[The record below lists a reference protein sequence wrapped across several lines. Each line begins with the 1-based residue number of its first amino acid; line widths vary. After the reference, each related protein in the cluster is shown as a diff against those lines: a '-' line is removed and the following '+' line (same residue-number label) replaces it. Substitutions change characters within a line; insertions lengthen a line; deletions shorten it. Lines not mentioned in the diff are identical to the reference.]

1 MSKPTVLITGAGI
14 GIGHST
20 ALAVAAKGYHVYG
33 TDVLDKEGAETVSA
47 IEAAGGTA
55 EFYRLDVTDTANVN
69 AVVKAAE
76 TATGALDAVV
86 ANAGIAHKVLLDE
99 MTDEKWAHTLDVD
112 LTGVFRVCRAASPA
126 MQAAGKGAIVALS
139 SVMGTTYG
147 WHDHVQYNAAKSGV
161 VGLVRGLACDLGP
174 GGVRI
179 NGVAPG
185 FIKTAQALST
195 VHSVG
200 LAGLES
206 SAQYVPLGRYGE
218 PADISDVILF
228 LCSEGARYM
237 TGQTLIVD
245 GGLTVGRY

>member
-1 MSKPTVLITGAGI
+1 MTKATVLITGAGI
-14 GIGHST
+14 GIGHSS
-20 ALAVAAKGYHVYG
+20 ALAFASAGYHVYV
-33 TDVLDKEGAETVSA
+33 TDVLDKEGPETVSA

-55 EFYRLDVTDTANVN
+55 EFHRLDVTDTANVN

-99 MTDEKWAHTLDVD
+99 MPDEKWAHTLDVD
-112 LTGVFRVCRAASPA
+112 LTVIFRGCRAASPA
-126 MQAAGKGAIVALS
+126 MQAAGRGAIVALS

-147 WHDHVQYNAAKSGV
+147 WHDHVQYNAAKSGED
-161 VGLVRGLACDLGP
+161 GLVRGLACDLGP

-195 VHSVG
+195 VLSVG
-200 LAGLES
+200 LAWLES

-218 PADISDVILF
+218 PEDISDVILF